1 MKRVFVLATLIAIA
15 LSAVAQNADSV
26 KLVNAKRDVMK
37 LPKGAYGYT
46 VVAADILDSRQ
57 TISVIKYSPKRF
69 KTTIFQPE
77 KLTKLSATASALNA
91 DFGVNAGYWDV
102 RIDKPSTFLKL
113 DGKQI
118 SVTADFEKERVDGL
132 VCIGKKKI
140 VLDHCKAGE
149 ESAYAAKFDNIL
161 ASGPVLID
169 EGKCVDHA
177 AYTNGMVDTAGG
189 KPVGAFYTY
198 TQRHPRTAIGTDK
211 RGNVYLIV
219 VDGRSKGNADG
230 VSIPELAFL
239 ARMLGAEDAINLD
252 GGGSTTLWLKGLG
265 VVNYPSDNRRY
276 DHAGERAVSNIVY
289 FSIER

>member
-219 VDGRSKGNADG
+219 VDGRSKGNAEG
-230 VSIPELAFL
+230 VTIEELTKVCAW
-239 ARMLGAEDAINLD
+239 LGLRDAINLD
-252 GGGSTTLWLKGLG
+252 GGASSTMWSAKEGI
-265 VVNYPSDNRRY
+265 VSYPCRNKKF
-276 DHAGERAVSNIVY
+276 DHAGERRVSSCLVVKKK
-289 FSIER
+289 

>member
-149 ESAYAAKFDNIL
+149 ESAYTAKFDNIL

-219 VDGRSKGNADG
+219 VDGRSKGNAEG
-230 VSIPELAFL
+230 VTIEELTKVCAW
-239 ARMLGAEDAINLD
+239 LGLRDAINLD
-252 GGGSTTLWLKGLG
+252 GGASSTMWSAKEGI
-265 VVNYPSDNRRY
+265 VSYPCRNKKF
-276 DHAGERAVSNIVY
+276 DHAGERRVSSCLVVKKK
-289 FSIER
+289 